1 MLLLPYLKEGVSEA
15 WILMKTFK
23 ERTDELIEQS
33 ICNGVGAYD
42 ALSLTLQQIQYEV
55 QVLGLEYRY

>member
-1 MLLLPYLKEGVSEA
+1 
-15 WILMKTFK
+15 MKTFK
-23 ERTDELIEQS
+23 ERTDELIEQF